1 VVRRVPSLRRGPAS
15 IVMACAGQIASHSLL
30 QVQGDVHFHQ
40 SYTYD
45 SQQANADEYGQLDT
59 KIHLPT
65 YLRLKDDPSNAKA
78 RTQTALFDWSHLDPN
93 EILRLGRPKEQGE
106 TDEDVQRR
114 LDERSVLLESASF
127 ELSGDWTNW
136 WTGEGHKLVFSADGE
151 YLTLRVSDK
160 DNPFLIPFGER
171 SRGFQWFFSF
181 YLVFLVESRKAHKD
195 AILLL
200 DEPGLHLHP
209 TLQEKLI
216 QLFERVSQRNQ
227 LLYSTHLPFLVDGNH
242 FERVRTVYLSAEK
255 PPKTMVS
262 NELRPTGDRDTLFPL
277 QAALG
282 YSIAQTLFIGK
293 WTVIVEGITDFW
305 ILKAL
310 NACLAS
316 LRDDDTLNKDAV
328 LIPAGGTSRLMP
340 LASVMIASMSEA
352 EGRLIVL
359 VDSDAPGKQA
369 AKNFEKMFGTEAPVV
384 MLGTPLSLTDA
395 TIEDI
400 VPRAKYAAAVKK
412 ALGRTFTLDAKQNAA
427 PTNVKCMEMLFER
440 KGWGAFGMDEKA
452 AVALALIEEWAKD
465 CANVPAE
472 TLEAA
477 RKIFRE
483 INQHFRPS

>member
-1 VVRRVPSLRRGPAS
+1 MSMSKRVVRRVPSLRRGPAS

-209 TLQEKLI
+209 HAPREADPAFRAGVTAQ
-216 QLFERVSQRNQ
+216 
-227 LLYSTHLPFLVDGNH
+227 P
-242 FERVRTVYLSAEK
+242 A
-255 PPKTMVS
+255 
-262 NELRPTGDRDTLFPL
+262 PL
-277 QAALG
+277 QHPP
-282 YSIAQTLFIGK
+282 
-293 WTVIVEGITDFW
+293 
-305 ILKAL
+305 
-310 NACLAS
+310 S
-316 LRDDDTLNKDAV
+316 L
-328 LIPAGGTSRLMP
+328 P
-340 LASVMIASMSEA
+340 
-352 EGRLIVL
+352 
-359 VDSDAPGKQA
+359 
-369 AKNFEKMFGTEAPVV
+369 
-384 MLGTPLSLTDA
+384 
-395 TIEDI
+395 
-400 VPRAKYAAAVKK
+400 
-412 ALGRTFTLDAKQNAA
+412 
-427 PTNVKCMEMLFER
+427 C
-440 KGWGAFGMDEKA
+440 
-452 AVALALIEEWAKD
+452 
-465 CANVPAE
+465 
-472 TLEAA
+472 
-477 RKIFRE
+477 
-483 INQHFRPS
+483 